1 MWKICFE
8 DNNRNVVDYLEFN
21 HYRKAR
27 EYFDSLVLVQFQKA
41 VLCRADGTFLD
52 SKEKSS

>member
-1 MWKICFE
+1 MWKIYFE

>member
-8 DNNRNVVDYLEFN
+8 DNNRDVVDYLEFN

-27 EYFDSLVLVQFQKA
+27 ECFDALVLKDFAKA
-41 VLCRADGTFLD
+41 VLIRDDGTFLAL
-52 SKEKSS
+52 KEKSC